1 MINNYRFTFDGW
13 VAAENA
19 DEALSILINN
29 MMDVVKIKK
38 IEVYDKDGIIASEL
52 HKVI

>member
-1 MINNYRFTFDGW
+1 MIDKFRFTFDGW
-13 VAAENA
+13 VTAEDA

-29 MMDVVKIKK
+29 MIDVVKIKK
-38 IEVYDKDGIIASEL
+38 IEVYDKDGIVASEL